1 MDVFVLVIMPNHI
14 YLILR
19 TNALNGKETAQASKF
34 TAHKYKKMLIGPPVE
49 LGKYVVDT
57 NNKKYGS
64 WQQDS
69 LAVHIYSIHIMLQK
83 LNYFLSL

>member
-1 MDVFVLVIMPNHI
+1 
-14 YLILR
+14 
-19 TNALNGKETAQASKF
+19 
-34 TAHKYKKMLIGPPVE
+34 MLIGPPVE

-69 LAVHIYSIHIMLQK
+69 LAVHIYSIHIILQK
-83 LNYFLSL
+83 LNYFLSP